1 MKKGSN
7 TRSSLLFEVERLL
20 NECVDLN
27 GELPQILL
35 MENVPQV
42 HSEQNREDFRNWIGF
57 LESIGYSCFYQDLN
71 AKDYGIPQNRE
82 RTFMVSCLGDY
93 YYEFPQPFELKLRLK
108 DMLEDEVD
116 EKYYIQNEKAQE
128 LIQRL
133 IDSGELPLGGGGTI
147 TVDFTIN
154 DPKKIEIANCIPAR
168 VDCGISNFKQTGTC
182 IVEVVHDVE
191 S

>member
-20 NECVDLN
+20 NECMDLN
-27 GELPQILL
+27 GNLPQILL

-57 LESIGYSCFYQDLN
+57 LESLGYNCFYKDLN

-93 YYEFPQPFELKLRLK
+93 YYDFPEPFELKLRLK
-108 DMLEDEVD
+108 DMLEENVD
-116 EKYYIQNEKAQE
+116 EKYYITNDKSLE
-128 LIQRL
+128 LIQSL
-133 IDSGELPLGGGGTI
+133 IDNGTI
-147 TVDFTIN
+147 PPTGGYENTRCN
-154 DPKKIEIANCIPAR
+154 KHGYSKPKEYP
-168 VDCGISNFKQTGTC
+168 
-182 IVEVVHDVE
+182 
-191 S
+191 